1 MLPSGKQGKRGRGGS
16 RVKAD
21 LLSEMNPSW
30 ELSAVISCA
39 SPGEDDP
46 WTFTFIGE
54 TCHQN

>member
-1 MLPSGKQGKRGRGGS
+1 MLPSGKNGKRGRGGS

-21 LLSEMNPSW
+21 LLSEMNMSL

-46 WTFTFIGE
+46 
-54 TCHQN
+54 